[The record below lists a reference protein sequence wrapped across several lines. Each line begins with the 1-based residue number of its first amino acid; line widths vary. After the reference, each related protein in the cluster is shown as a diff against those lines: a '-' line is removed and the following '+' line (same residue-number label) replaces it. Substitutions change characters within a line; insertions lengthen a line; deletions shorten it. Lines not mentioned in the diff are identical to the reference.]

1 VDIKMNKIDQK
12 TMASMIDHTI
22 LKPSA
27 TKAQIIQLCKEAKE
41 YQFASVCIN
50 PCFVKLASSELKGSG
65 VKTCTVIGFPL
76 GANTS
81 ELKAIEAKTAI
92 MEGAQEVD
100 MVINIGALKEGDLQ
114 YVENDIAKV
123 VQASKGTLVKVI
135 IETCF
140 LTDEEK
146 VSVCNLA
153 KKAGAAFVKTS
164 TGFGSGGATPADVA
178 LMRHT
183 VGEGVGVKASGG
195 VRNLT
200 DALAVIEA
208 GANRI
213 GTSAGLAI
221 MNELQ
226 NGVK

>member
-1 VDIKMNKIDQK
+1 MTKIDQK

-27 TKAQIIQLCKEAKE
+27 TKAQIIQLCKEAKA
-41 YQFASVCIN
+41 YQFASVCVN
-50 PCFVKLASSELKGSG
+50 PCFVRLAANELKGSG

-92 MEGAQEVD
+92 AEGAEEVD
-100 MVINIGALKEGDLQ
+100 MVINVGALKENDLK
-114 YVENDIAKV
+114 YVENDIASV
-123 VQASKGTLVKVI
+123 VQASNGVLVKVI

-146 VSVCNLA
+146 VIVCKLA
-153 KKAGAAFVKTS
+153 KSAGASFVKTS

-183 VGEGVGVKASGG
+183 VGEVMGVKASGG
-195 VRNLT
+195 VRNLNE
-200 DALAVIEA
+200 AMNVIEA
-208 GANRI
+208 GATRI

-221 MNELQ
+221 INELQ
-226 NGVK
+226 NLSV